1 MENKENQLFRK
12 KSLEEVSS
20 PERLQEYMRVTSPSV
35 WMILGA
41 VILLL
46 VGLIVCSI
54 VGKIE
59 DKISVRLQAENGI
72 SSIVVSGKRAEEV
85 QAGMQIRVQDS
96 LYSVKEV
103 DTQADGSA
111 LVYADVTLP
120 DGTYEAEIILETIT
134 PIQFLW
140 GNKA

>member
-72 SSIVVSGKRAEEV
+72 SSIVVSAKRAEEV
-85 QAGMQIRVQDS
+85 QTGMQIRVQDS